1 MTRKLLFTR
10 LDGVTDIATIT
21 TRKEK
26 GYYTSSIKIGTI
38 SKRINS
44 GMIEKHDSSNAAVQ
58 ALSFYSDNV
67 ICC

>member
-1 MTRKLLFTR
+1 MKRKLLFER

-38 SKRINS
+38 SRRINS
-44 GMIEKHDSSNAAVQ
+44 GMLEKNDSHGAAVQ
-58 ALSFYSDNV
+58 ALGLYKDNAV
-67 ICC
+67 L